1 MASKRISSGVPDL
14 DPLIEGGLP
23 AGKSHLITGDPGT
36 GKSIFCLQFLL
47 GGLMEGEKAVYVAV
61 DEKPAD
67 VIEQAASL
75 GWDLSSYIEK
85 KLLVILD
92 ASPYF
97 IARRGTGREKEIDV
111 AKTVADLA
119 SYVKRMEA
127 ARVVIDPVGPL
138 IGSGG
143 SAEHTQEHA
152 RVLVHSLQ
160 DHLKSTNL
168 LTSYR
173 APGVRNEGQYG
184 AEEFLVAGV
193 IVLRVARADNRFF
206 RTLMVQKMRATAVEL
221 REHEFTIATEKGI
234 ILHPSPQPVREKSSH

>member
-1 MASKRISSGVPDL
+1 MGVNRIPTGVPGL
-14 DPLIEGGLP
+14 DPLIQGGFP
-23 AGKSHLITGDPGT
+23 AGKSYLITGDPGT

-47 GGLMEGEKAVYVAV
+47 QGLIGGEKAVYVAV

-67 VIEQAASL
+67 VIDQAASL
-75 GWDLSSYIEK
+75 GLDLSPYVEK

-92 ASPYF
+92 ASPF
-97 IARRGTGREKEIDV
+97 FAGRRGAGKEREIDV

-138 IGSGG
+138 IGAGG
-143 SAEHTQEHA
+143 SAERMQEHA

-160 DHLKSTNL
+160 VYLKSTNL
-168 LTSYR
+168 FTSYR
-173 APGVRNEGQYG
+173 TPGIRDEGNYG

-193 IVLRVARADNRFF
+193 IVLRVAKADKRFY
-206 RTLMVQKMRATAVEL
+206 RTLMVQKMRATAIEL
-221 REHEFTIATEKGI
+221 KEHEFAITSDKGI
-234 ILHPSPQPVREKSSH
+234 ALNAGGGARL